1 MIGAIQNCTQAWEKH
16 KGQSYTLERMDNKCV
31 INAGNDILMV
41 TLTMEFSFYLLMRMH
56 TQENKCVQRACMY
69 QYLLSKVTADPKQE
83 RLRSS
88 IDMNM

>member
-1 MIGAIQNCTQAWEKH
+1 
-16 KGQSYTLERMDNKCV
+16 MDNKCV

-41 TLTMEFSFYLLMRMH
+41 TLSMDFALYLLLRMH
-56 TQENKCVQRACMY
+56 AHENKCVQRVFMY
-69 QYLLSKVTADPKQE
+69 QNLLSKVTADPKQE